1 MSDVHNIIAFQ
12 LKLDVPSK
20 EPRWC
25 TYRSFRNFDVVN
37 FNMDMESNLSQLN
50 FSEDNDVNDTYE
62 AFTNAILSVTN
73 KHAPLKKKKI
83 LPKPVPYMNKT
94 LKQAIY
100 KKECFLTN
108 FKSVET
114 LKIGQW
120 GKFRQQRNL
129 VTKLKSKSINK
140 YFIERCV
147 GGCKSK
153 DFWPTV
159 KPFLTNKGTQVHKD
173 AILFEDNKLI
183 NDQQEVCGIFNH
195 FFVNVAKI

>member
-1 MSDVHNIIAFQ
+1 
-12 LKLDVPSK
+12 
-20 EPRWC
+20 
-25 TYRSFRNFDVVN
+25 
-37 FNMDMESNLSQLN
+37 MDMESNLSQLN

-100 KKECFLTN
+100 KKKRMLFNKFQKCRNSKNWE
-108 FKSVET
+108 
-114 LKIGQW
+114 
-120 GKFRQQRNL
+120 KFRQQKNL
-129 VTKLKSKSINK
+129 VTKLKRKSINK

-159 KPFLTNKGTQVHKD
+159 KPFLTN
-173 AILFEDNKLI
+173 
-183 NDQQEVCGIFNH
+183 
-195 FFVNVAKI
+195 